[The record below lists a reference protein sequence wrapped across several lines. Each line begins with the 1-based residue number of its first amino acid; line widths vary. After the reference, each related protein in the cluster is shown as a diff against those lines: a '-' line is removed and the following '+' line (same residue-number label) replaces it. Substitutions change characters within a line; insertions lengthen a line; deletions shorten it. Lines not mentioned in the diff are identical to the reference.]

1 MGGAKER
8 DNDGQKITKGRSMAY
23 RVLIVDD
30 SPVMRSFI
38 RRVLAL
44 SGFEVGECMEAG
56 NGQEALEQ
64 LAAGRV
70 DVILTD
76 INMPGMNGEE
86 LLRKLGADGVLNTI
100 PALVISTDATKE
112 RILRMLSLGA
122 EGYMSKPFTPET
134 LREELERVLGERNAT

>member
-1 MGGAKER
+1 
-8 DNDGQKITKGRSMAY
+8 MAY
-23 RVLIVDD
+23 SVLIVDD

-38 RRVLAL
+38 RRVLTL

-56 NGQEALEQ
+56 NGEEALAQ
-64 LAAGRV
+64 LSAHRV

-86 LLRKLGADGVLNTI
+86 LLRKLGADGVLKNI

-134 LREELERVLGERNAT
+134 LREELERVLGERDATRA

>member
-1 MGGAKER
+1 V
-8 DNDGQKITKGRSMAY
+8 AY
-23 RVLIVDD
+23 SVLIVDD

-38 RRVLAL
+38 RRVLML

-56 NGQEALEQ
+56 NGEEALAQ
-64 LAAGRV
+64 LGCHHV

-86 LLRKLGADGVLNTI
+86 LLRKLGTDGVLKTI
-100 PALVISTDATKE
+100 PTLVISTDATRE
-112 RILRMLSLGA
+112 RILRMLALGA

-134 LREELERVLGERNAT
+134 LREELERVLGDRDASRA

>member
-1 MGGAKER
+1 
-8 DNDGQKITKGRSMAY
+8 MAY
-23 RVLIVDD
+23 CVLIVDD

-38 RRVLAL
+38 RRVLTL
-44 SGFEVGECMEAG
+44 SGFEVGECIEAG
-56 NGQEALEQ
+56 NGEEALA
-64 LAAGRV
+64 LLGAHPV

-86 LLRKLGADGVLNTI
+86 LLRRLGSDGILKSI

-134 LREELERVLGERNAT
+134 LREELERVLGDRNVSRA

>member
-1 MGGAKER
+1 
-8 DNDGQKITKGRSMAY
+8 MAY
-23 RVLIVDD
+23 SVLIVDD

-44 SGFEVGECMEAG
+44 SGFEVGECTEAG
-56 NGQEALEQ
+56 NGEEALA
-64 LAAGRV
+64 LLSTHRV

-76 INMPGMNGEE
+76 INMPRMNGEE
-86 LLRKLGADGVLNTI
+86 LLLRLEADGVLKNI

-112 RILRMLSLGA
+112 RILRMLALGA

-134 LREELERVLGERNAT
+134 LREELERVLGNRNATRA

>member
-1 MGGAKER
+1 
-8 DNDGQKITKGRSMAY
+8 MAY
-23 RVLIVDD
+23 SVLIVDD

-38 RRVLAL
+38 RRVLGL

-56 NGQEALEQ
+56 NGDEALAQ
-64 LAAGRV
+64 LSAHNV

-86 LLRKLGADGVLNTI
+86 FLRKLGTDGVLKNI

-112 RILRMLSLGA
+112 RILRMLALGA
-122 EGYMSKPFTPET
+122 EGYMSKPFSPET
-134 LREELERVLGERNAT
+134 LREELERVLGDRDASRA